1 MNETTS
7 TSALE
12 SLTSRQRQILAL
24 IQAGKVNKEV
34 ARELGIEVGTVKQH
48 MVAIFKKLNVTNRTM
63 AVAKYQD
70 LTQSPVDTPTSTA
83 EVARHHMERRPCL
96 VLALQLPESLS
107 ERIRNR
113 FMAMISAKASAA
125 HAIFLTRRNHG
136 CEVIFGVHRISE
148 RDVLQA
154 ITLAI
159 QAADYLREQ
168 VPDHGLSAAL
178 AAGMALASLDRFGDW
193 TEEVIASPVIA
204 KARHHLPAPA
214 QAGLWVCQQSQQALA
229 LLGVSVVPH
238 NPQGRH
244 DWSSLQL
251 DACPPVDDLDWVG
264 QPLVLESLKFAL
276 EQLRQGQGGLLWLQ
290 GAAGMGKSRLLR
302 YCQQQGVS
310 SVLWRA
316 WPEQTSD
323 TLLVCPSSEALATK
337 QALTDALGAFPSG
350 RLLLVDDVHL
360 LSKTQRHH
368 LLQAARLVAQQG
380 VLVILASC
388 QRLGEDIQDVRE
400 LTLSPMNDDDLYQL
414 MQTQAQRQ
422 GQVLTADT
430 LHSYLALCAGN
441 PLHARELVR
450 AAQVSGLPWSVL
462 VLVLSRLQTFKLDHC
477 LLYTLVSHEK
487 PTAMD
492 SLADSLSDDPSY
504 LRDALERA
512 MQAGVVD
519 TDEQGR
525 VFIRN
530 PLFVA
535 VMKHVMLHHL
545 SLLDL

>member
-12 SLTSRQRQILAL
+12 SLTGRQRQILAL

-63 AVAKYQD
+63 AVARYQD
-70 LTQSPVDTPTSTA
+70 LTQSPVDTPASLA

-107 ERIRNR
+107 DRIRNR
-113 FMAMISAKASAA
+113 FMAMISARASAA

-154 ITLAI
+154 LTLAI

-168 VPDHGLSAAL
+168 APDHRLSAAM

-204 KARHHLPAPA
+204 KARHHLPTPE
-214 QAGLWVCQQSQQALA
+214 QAGLWVCPHSQQALA
-229 LLGVSVVPH
+229 LLGVSIVPH

-251 DACPPVDDLDWVG
+251 DACPLADDLDWVG
-264 QPLVLESLKFAL
+264 QPQVLVSLQSAL
-276 EQLRQGQGGLLWLQ
+276 EQLRQGQGGLIWLQ
-290 GAAGMGKSRLLR
+290 GASGMGKSRLLR
-302 YCQQQGVS
+302 YCQQQTER

-323 TLLVCPSSEALATK
+323 TLLVCPSAAPLATK
-337 QALTDALGAFPSG
+337 QAVTDALGALPSG
-350 RLLLVDDVHL
+350 HLLLVDDVHL
-360 LSKTQRHH
+360 LSKTQRQH
-368 LLQAARLVAQQG
+368 LLQSARQAAQRG
-380 VLVILASC
+380 VLVMLASR
-388 QRLGEDIQDVRE
+388 QSVGEGMQGVRE
-400 LTLSPMNDDDLYQL
+400 LTLMPMTDDDLYQL
-414 MQTQAQRQ
+414 MQVQSQRQ
-422 GQVLTADT
+422 GQSLSADT
-430 LHSYLALCAGN
+430 LSGYLLLCAGN
-441 PLHARELVR
+441 PFHARELVR
-450 AAQVSGLPWSVL
+450 AGQLGSLPWSML
-462 VLVLSRLQTFKLDHC
+462 VWVLSRLQTFKLDHC

-487 PTAMD
+487 PSAIA

-504 LRDALERA
+504 LRDALDRA

-525 VFIRN
+525 VFIHN
-530 PLFVA
+530 PLFAA